1 MGRPVTLVSRN
12 AVYHTGRRA
21 YRRRKMLRTVLLWG
35 SSRRYGSR
43 RLLSRCACARKNGEN
58 APTQYQRTSISGC
71 GFPKKPPTS
80 AAFCDSCQYDGQ
92 QKRET
97 EKMGKDISNNKQE
110 TLTSGKGH
118 ARDTV

>member
-1 MGRPVTLVSRN
+1 MTLVSRN
-12 AVYHTGRRA
+12 AVYHTVRRA

-71 GFPKKPPTS
+71 GLPKKPPTS
-80 AAFCDSCQYDGQ
+80 AAFCDSLSVRQTAEGED
-92 QKRET
+92 RERGT
-97 EKMGKDISNNKQE
+97 KYIK
-110 TLTSGKGH
+110 
-118 ARDTV
+118 